1 MLVTATA
8 HDLIVDFSLVMGDF
22 DFETVWRDH
31 AVFEVEGVEIPGMR
45 IQSRGVTKENLA
57 EFLKL
62 PDWLKPEDV
71 GL

>member
-1 MLVTATA
+1 
-8 HDLIVDFSLVMGDF
+8 MGRAAADAAF
-22 DFETVWRDH
+22 ALAQGKTPESNDSVEI
-31 AVFEVEGVEIPGMR
+31 EGVKIPGMR

-62 PDWLKPEDV
+62 TDWLKPEDV

>member
-1 MLVTATA
+1 MGRSAAEAAFALARGQKPQANDKVT
-8 HDLIVDFSLVMGDF
+8 
-22 DFETVWRDH
+22 
-31 AVFEVEGVEIPGMR
+31 VEGVEIPGMR

-62 PDWLKPEDV
+62 TDWLKPEDV

>member
-1 MLVTATA
+1 
-8 HDLIVDFSLVMGDF
+8 
-22 DFETVWRDH
+22 
-31 AVFEVEGVEIPGMR
+31 MR

-62 PDWLKPEDV
+62 TDWLKPADV